1 MAGRGAWLPETEGAF
16 DMTKVSIIVSL
27 IWTLSAGT
35 AFAADIIRGM
45 NPVPSCSA
53 ESPSSLVAT
62 ASDAELRG
70 EIVDRMDQSV
80 AASES
85 DRWIHSSRPVFLWAN
100 EAKAACGIAY
110 GYLKTSYRDEESI
123 GKCGCFYDR
132 MRRYMN

>member
-1 MAGRGAWLPETEGAF
+1 
-16 DMTKVSIIVSL
+16 MTKVSIVVSL
-27 IWTLSAGT
+27 IWVLSAST

-45 NPVPSCSA
+45 NPVPSCSEA
-53 ESPSSLVAT
+53 STSALVAT
-62 ASDAELRG
+62 ANDAELRDA
-70 EIVDRMDQSV
+70 IVDRMDQSV

-123 GKCGCFYDR
+123 GRCGCFYDR
-132 MRRYMN
+132 MRQYMN

>member
-1 MAGRGAWLPETEGAF
+1 
-16 DMTKVSIIVSL
+16 MTKVSIVVSL
-27 IWTLSAGT
+27 IWMLAVST
-35 AFAADIIRGM
+35 AFAADIIHDVT
-45 NPVPSCSA
+45 PVPSCSA
-53 ESPSSLVAT
+53 ESTSALVAT

-110 GYLKTSYRDEESI
+110 GYFKTSYRDEESI

-132 MRRYMN
+132 MRHYMN

>member
-1 MAGRGAWLPETEGAF
+1 
-16 DMTKVSIIVSL
+16 MTKIGIVVSL

-35 AFAADIIRGM
+35 AFAADIISGM

-53 ESPSSLVAT
+53 ESTSALVAT
-62 ASDAELRG
+62 ANDAELRDAV
-70 EIVDRMDQSV
+70 VDRMDKSV

-123 GKCGCFYDR
+123 GRCGCFYDR
-132 MRRYMN
+132 MRQYMN

>member
-1 MAGRGAWLPETEGAF
+1 
-16 DMTKVSIIVSL
+16 MTRVGVIVSL

-35 AFAADIIRGM
+35 AFAADIIRDI
-45 NPVPSCSA
+45 NPVPSCSEA
-53 ESPSSLVAT
+53 STSALVAT
-62 ASDAELRG
+62 AGDAELRD
-70 EIVDRMDQSV
+70 EIVNRMDQSV

-132 MRRYMN
+132 MRHFMN

>member
-1 MAGRGAWLPETEGAF
+1 
-16 DMTKVSIIVSL
+16 MTKVGIIVGL
-27 IWTLSAGT
+27 IWTLTAST

-53 ESPSSLVAT
+53 ESTAALVAT
-62 ASDAELRG
+62 ASDTQLRD

-80 AASES
+80 AASQS

-132 MRRYMN
+132 MRHYMN